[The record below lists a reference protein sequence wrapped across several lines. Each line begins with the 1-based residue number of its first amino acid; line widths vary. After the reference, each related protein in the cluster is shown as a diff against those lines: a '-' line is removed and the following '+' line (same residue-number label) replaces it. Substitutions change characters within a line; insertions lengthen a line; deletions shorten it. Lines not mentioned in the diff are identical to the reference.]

1 MPLQIVQGDITRVP
15 CDAIVNASNGIGFM
29 GGKAGMKRRLAGV
42 AESIHYATQGQV
54 EAAAKAVCRAHHP
67 FGFGPGQVFV
77 TPAFHLNCHYILHA
91 VTMRFPG
98 TRSSLKT
105 VKKLLPKILDQAR
118 SLGITGIALPLLG
131 AGTGHVSEK
140 RLLALYHQVFDS
152 VEDLDICVYI
162 YRK

>member
-1 MPLQIVQGDITRVP
+1 MRIEYGDICAAS

-29 GGKAGMKRRLAGV
+29 GGKLGIKRRLAGV
-42 AESIHYATQGQV
+42 AESIHYVSHGQV
-54 EAAAKAVCRAHHP
+54 EKAAKAVCRSHSIL
-67 FGFGPGQVFV
+67 GFGPGNVFV
-77 TPAFHLNCHYILHA
+77 TPAFDLKCRYIIHA

-98 TRSSLKT
+98 TLSSLGT
-105 VKKLLPKILDQAR
+105 VKKLLPKILNQAR
-118 SLGITGIALPLLG
+118 SLELSSIAIPLLG

-140 RLLALYHQVFDS
+140 RLLSLYHKVFDP